1 MWRHIEFTDCSNPYI
16 SKTDDNFFMIICRF
30 NLEQHLNGMFTGE
43 PMQTRATSYND
54 KKNALRNFAID
65 WQHVASETDYSYN
78 ELFEWQGFFETY
90 GKKFGLL
97 REFRE
102 NGIC

>member
-1 MWRHIEFTDCSNPYI
+1 MWRHIEFTNCGNSYI
-16 SKTDDNFFMIICRF
+16 SKTDDNFFKIICKY
-30 NLEQHLNGMFTGE
+30 NLEQHLNGMFIGE
-43 PMQTRATSYND
+43 PMPTRATTYSE

-65 WQHVASETDYSYN
+65 WQHFASETDYSYSD
-78 ELFEWQGFFETY
+78 LFEWQNFFETY
-90 GKKFGLL
+90 GKKYGLL